1 MAGNYGVGAS
11 LGKLGLVGVGLQQK
25 SDASAALGRAAD
37 EEQQRNL
44 QSEANER
51 NRKQQNQTLGAT
63 AGALAGA
70 TYGSAIGPWGTVIG
84 GLVGGLAGGLF

>member
-37 EEQQRNL
+37 EEQQRVL
-44 QSEANER
+44 ENER
-51 NRKQQNQTLGAT
+51 LERARKQQNQSLGAT

-70 TYGSAIGPWGTVIG
+70 TYGASLGPWGAVVG
-84 GLVGGLAGGLF
+84 GLVGGLGGSLF

>member
-1 MAGNYGVGAS
+1 MASSYGVGAS
-11 LGKLGLVGVGLQQK
+11 LGKSGLVGVGLRQK

-44 QSEANER
+44 ANER
-51 NRKQQNQTLGAT
+51 AEQQRKQQNQSLGAT

-70 TYGSAIGPWGTVIG
+70 TYGSSIGPWGTVIG
-84 GLVGGLAGGLF
+84 GIVGGLAGGAF